1 MRKKILVKGPALS
14 RSGYG
19 EQTRFALRALRTRE
33 DLYDIYLM
41 NIPWGHTGQIS
52 LGQERSWLDQRIIKT
67 MGYIQQTDGKP
78 NFDQSLQVTIPNEF
92 EKIAAVDIGY
102 TAGIETTKVAPEW
115 IEKCN
120 TIVDRVLVVSSHSK
134 KVFENTKYTV
144 KDQHGA
150 DVPNWGMQVPVIA
163 INYPVIDVPAEDI
176 EIELTTNNNFLVV
189 SQWGPR
195 KNLDNTIRWFVEEFK
210 DDEDA
215 GLVVKTNIAADC
227 FTDREHTS
235 GRLKALLSA
244 YPDKKC
250 KIYLVHGEL
259 TASQLKG
266 LYTHDSMRAL
276 INIGHGEGFGL
287 PLFEAAYNGLP
298 LITITWS
305 GQMDFICRP
314 NKKGKNYPR
323 IIKVDYDLNPVQK
336 EALWNGV
343 VVEGSMWA
351 FAKEA
356 SYKRAL
362 RDAIEKNIHY
372 KMEAAALQK
381 YIVEKFTEEDMYQQF
396 VEAAY
401 GDLPS
406 TVELEDIPK
415 ISLITSV
422 YNAEEYIEGLMEDIT
437 SQTIFEEKC
446 EWVILNVN
454 PAGSDVEE
462 EVIQR
467 YVEKFPD
474 NIVYERLAEDPG
486 IYGTWNLAIEKS
498 TGEFI
503 TNVNCDDRKSQVS
516 LELHAKELVSN
527 PNIDLVY
534 ADSLITDKP
543 NETYVK
549 NTSNGRK
556 YNFPQFTLE
565 NLKLT
570 NMPHN
575 NPMWRRSYHEKYG
588 VFDAKY
594 RSAGDWE
601 LWLRGASQGA
611 QFKKIDN
618 TLGLYYFNPT
628 GISTN
633 IENNEWKQKEEKEVF
648 EKYQ

>member
-1 MRKKILVKGPALS
+1 
-14 RSGYG
+14 
-19 EQTRFALRALRTRE
+19 
-33 DLYDIYLM
+33 
-41 NIPWGHTGQIS
+41 
-52 LGQERSWLDQRIIKT
+52 
-67 MGYIQQTDGKP
+67 
-78 NFDQSLQVTIPNEF
+78 
-92 EKIAAVDIGY
+92 
-102 TAGIETTKVAPEW
+102 
-115 IEKCN
+115 
-120 TIVDRVLVVSSHSK
+120 
-134 KVFENTKYTV
+134 
-144 KDQHGA
+144 
-150 DVPNWGMQVPVIA
+150 
-163 INYPVIDVPAEDI
+163 
-176 EIELTTNNNFLVV
+176 
-189 SQWGPR
+189 
-195 KNLDNTIRWFVEEFK
+195 
-210 DDEDA
+210 
-215 GLVVKTNIAADC
+215 
-227 FTDREHTS
+227 
-235 GRLKALLSA
+235 
-244 YPDKKC
+244 
-250 KIYLVHGEL
+250 
-259 TASQLKG
+259 
-266 LYTHDSMRAL
+266 
-276 INIGHGEGFGL
+276 
-287 PLFEAAYNGLP
+287 
-298 LITITWS
+298 
-305 GQMDFICRP
+305 MDFICRP

-406 TVELEDIPK
+406 TVELEDVPK

-534 ADSLITDKP
+534 ADSLITDEP